1 MLPEEELLASG
12 DNRQPTLTPMT
23 FARYWATDSFFGNNK
38 FHSCILLLLK
48 MGKRIAHPGV
58 IRMRYVKRCR
68 SLFHWLA
75 GIGFLGTVMEVLLC
89 QPFFLFRGF
98 WNMKK
103 GQGPDFLS
111 ARYFTSYFYIRILFT
126 ELLLE
131 HFADLTAFLA
141 LLFHVLD
148 GLVCGKQCGR
158 TNLRTEIT
166 DTLVPG
172 QQLEYIV

>member
-1 MLPEEELLASG
+1 MFIIINENAEFVIIRECYTTILLTAINSSRQLLPEEELLASG

-23 FARYWATDSFFGNNK
+23 FARYWATDGFFGNYK

-98 WNMKK
+98 WNIEERARA
-103 GQGPDFLS
+103 GFLICQILYLILLHPGS
-111 ARYFTSYFYIRILFT
+111 FHRTS
-126 ELLLE
+126 
-131 HFADLTAFLA
+131 
-141 LLFHVLD
+141 
-148 GLVCGKQCGR
+148 
-158 TNLRTEIT
+158 
-166 DTLVPG
+166 P
-172 QQLEYIV
+172 

>member
-1 MLPEEELLASG
+1 M
-12 DNRQPTLTPMT
+12 TL
-23 FARYWATDSFFGNNK
+23 
-38 FHSCILLLLK
+38 HSCFI
-48 MGKRIAHPGV
+48 I
-58 IRMRYVKRCR
+58 
-68 SLFHWLA
+68 
-75 GIGFLGTVMEVLLC
+75 
-89 QPFFLFRGF
+89 
-98 WNMKK
+98 
-103 GQGPDFLS
+103 
-111 ARYFTSYFYIRILFT
+111 FTSYFYIRVLFT

-172 QQLEYIV
+172 QQLEYIVQRCAVQAVPRVSMPFSSNCGAPV